1 MATRVLLT
9 GGAEFLGAHLADE
22 LLAHGHDVRVFEN
35 LVVAGPVWRHSGVE
49 FFRGNIRDAA
59 HLRSAFKGVD
69 AVFHFGGMPLPVDAF
84 QGHGLRR
91 FVVGVGKSLYG
102 EGLYRRPDG
111 CWVEGPLR
119 PTSQLDARDWE
130 LRGPSG
136 EALEPVPTPEHH
148 RPKPPAVDSMGRYE
162 QERLSLAVA
171 RDCGIPAVGLR
182 FFNVY
187 GPGLPLQSP
196 LTGALGVFAA
206 RYLRDQPALLHED
219 GLQRRDFVHVS
230 DAVRLCRLVLE
241 KPDAGGKTFN
251 VGHGSHRT
259 LLEAARRLA
268 EAMGKGHL
276 QPQVTGRFQAGDVR
290 HCFADTSR
298 ARQVLG
304 YFPRVALEDGL
315 GDWAR
320 SLAAPQT
327 ETSHASATRSMGG
340 VC

>member
-22 LLAHGHDVRVFEN
+22 LLAHGYNVRVFEN
-35 LVVAGPVWRHSGVE
+35 SGATGPVSTHPGVE
-49 FFRGNIRDAA
+49 TFKGNLREAA
-59 HLRSAFKGVD
+59 HLRMAFKGVD
-69 AVFHFGGMPLPVDAF
+69 AVFHFGGTPLPVEAF
-84 QGHGLRR
+84 QGHCLRR
-91 FVVGVGKSLYG
+91 FVVGAGKSLYG

-111 CWVEGPLR
+111 CWVEGSIR
-119 PTSQLDARDWE
+119 PTPQLDAQDWE
-130 LRGPSG
+130 LRGPAS
-136 EALEPVPTPEHH
+136 EPLEPVPTPEHH
-148 RPKPPAVDSMGRYE
+148 RPKPPAVNSMGRYE

-171 RDCGIPAVGLR
+171 RACGIPAVGLR

-196 LTGALGVFAA
+196 LTGALGVFAT
-206 RYLRDQPALLHED
+206 RYLRDQPPLIHED
-219 GLQRRDFVHVS
+219 GLQMRDFVHVS

-241 KPDAGGKTFN
+241 KPDAGGKVFN
-251 VGHGSHRT
+251 VGHGSRCT

-268 EAMGKGHL
+268 EAMGKNHI
-276 QPQVTGRFQAGDVR
+276 QPQVTGRFQAGDIR

-304 YFPRVALEDGL
+304 YFPRVSLEDGL
-315 GDWAR
+315 KDWAQ
-320 SLAAPQT
+320 SLEKTLSESSPAPG
-327 ETSHASATRSMGG
+327 AGRLGA